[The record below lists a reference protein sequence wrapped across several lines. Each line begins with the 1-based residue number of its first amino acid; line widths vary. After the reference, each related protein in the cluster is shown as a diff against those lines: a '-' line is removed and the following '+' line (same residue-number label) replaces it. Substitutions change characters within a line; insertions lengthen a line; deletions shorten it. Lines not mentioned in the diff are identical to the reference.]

1 MKISD
6 GYCDSANEP
15 TYCKRAEDETQR
27 TVIGPKRDRQAAAH
41 RARGA
46 AMYAAPAGV
55 LIAPR
60 YRSDFEKVQSQ
71 VDPLEVAEPES
82 VVRSVPF

>member
-1 MKISD
+1 MNPRTGRELRTRRSGLLLAYFEIGKQ
-6 GYCDSANEP
+6 
-15 TYCKRAEDETQR
+15 QR
-27 TVIGPKRDRQAAAH
+27 TVSAA
-41 RARGA
+41 R
-46 AMYAAPAGV
+46 YAAPAGL

-60 YRSDFEKVQSQ
+60 HRSDFEIGQSQ